1 MKIPNPLNARYGFFL
16 LLISLELC
24 FPVTRIP
31 NQTEINN
38 QDKNNEI
45 LAWFALSSW
54 PKIHFDI
61 DGNKPDKAGDLVTDS
76 LTCSGD
82 LCIVMH
88 PPLNTSAICPRLR
101 PLNSQLTASQSVS
114 QCPCA
119 IPHMVRPDNIT
130 PHVHIRT
137 ASGGPTLCGLS

>member
-31 NQTEINN
+31 NQTKINN

-54 PKIHFDI
+54 PKIQFDI
-61 DGNKPDKAGDLVTDS
+61 DGNKPGKAGDLVTDS
-76 LTCSGD
+76 HNLEDS
-82 LCIVMH
+82 
-88 PPLNTSAICPRLR
+88 PLPTAPGPRR
-101 PLNSQLTASQSVS
+101 V
-114 QCPCA
+114 CVGCA
-119 IPHMVRPDNIT
+119 
-130 PHVHIRT
+130 
-137 ASGGPTLCGLS
+137 

>member
-45 LAWFALSSW
+45 LAWFAFSSW
-54 PKIHFDI
+54 PKIQFVI
-61 DGNKPDKAGDLVTDS
+61 DGNKPGKAGDLVTDS
-76 LTCSGD
+76 HNHNLEDSPLPTALGVRRVCAGDWNSVGGVALVLT
-82 LCIVMH
+82 V
-88 PPLNTSAICPRLR
+88 A
-101 PLNSQLTASQSVS
+101 TASS
-114 QCPCA
+114 
-119 IPHMVRPDNIT
+119 H
-130 PHVHIRT
+130 
-137 ASGGPTLCGLS
+137 